1 MPSFCAD
8 REDIPIHLYKVLKL
22 MNKREGGG
30 TLRIH
35 PIKSMN
41 EYEIIFRV

>member
-1 MPSFCAD
+1 
-8 REDIPIHLYKVLKL
+8 

-35 PIKSMN
+35 PVKSMN
-41 EYEIIFRV
+41 EYEIIFRVRV